1 MHYKIRL
8 LPLFLMWI
16 NTSVV
21 TFLRFHVLYHE
32 LIHQASSV
40 VFSSVDSVE
49 DH

>member
-1 MHYKIRL
+1 M
-8 LPLFLMWI
+8 
-16 NTSVV
+16 SVV
-21 TFLRFHVLYHE
+21 TFLLFHVLFHD